1 MAKLGVNIDHI
12 ATLREARKTYMP
24 DPIEAAQNCEAAG
37 CGSIVCHLREDRRHI
52 KDADVTM
59 LREVVKTRLNLEM
72 SVAADIVKFACKI
85 KPNQATL
92 VPERRQ
98 EVTTEGGLD
107 VKKNLAKIKSVAA
120 RLADSGIDVSLFIN
134 PDRSQI
140 DASVKAGA
148 GIIELHTGGYAN
160 AKSEGDQDRQLDIL
174 RRSAEYALSQGLEV
188 NAGHGLNY
196 ENVKPVAAIKGMNE
210 LNIGHAIISRAVIV
224 GIEKAVK
231 EMLGLVR

>member
-1 MAKLGVNIDHI
+1 MAKLGVNIDHV
-12 ATLREARKTYMP
+12 ATLREARKTCMP

-37 CGSIVCHLREDRRHI
+37 CDSIVCHLREDRRHI

-107 VKKNLAKIKSVAA
+107 VKKNLAKIKSVVA
-120 RLADSGIDVSLFIN
+120 RLTDSGIDVSLFIN
-134 PDRSQI
+134 PAKDEI

-148 GIIELHTGGYAN
+148 GIIELHTGEYAN
-160 AKSEGDQDRQLDIL
+160 AKSAGDEESQLVIL
-174 RRSAEYALSQGLEV
+174 KRSVEYALLQGLEV

-196 ENVKPVAAIKGMNE
+196 ENVKLVAAIKGINE
-210 LNIGHAIISRAVIV
+210 LNIGHAIISRAVIA
-224 GIEKAVK
+224 GLEKAVE
-231 EMLGLVR
+231 EMLGLIR